1 VDYQYKYTV
10 NHKKE
15 WNYGEIIEIIKDDN
29 HNNYCLD
36 VRYWTLNQTRSK
48 FVEIDS
54 NDIKMIPNGKT
65 RFEWSR
71 GDKVKCWSH
80 SKHEWYNAIIMD
92 IIEYSDGIN
101 EDKKWL
107 KLKWKMNK
115 HSYNVMTMTKEIAR
129 TSMYVRHC
137 LDGCLTQGHSCTASS
152 YNDEGEEKNKTEE
165 LLKEIEELKI
175 QIEDAERLLEDE
187 KDSNCTLLKEYEHQK
202 ILISCYKEN
211 LEYLIKQLQR
221 INDKNK
227 QLIHTI
233 EMYHHI
239 YDCYHDEREN

>member
-1 VDYQYKYTV
+1 MMKE
-10 NHKKE
+10 KK
-15 WNYGEIIEIIKDDN
+15 
-29 HNNYCLD
+29 
-36 VRYWTLNQTRSK
+36 
-48 FVEIDS
+48 
-54 NDIKMIPNGKT
+54 
-65 RFEWSR
+65 
-71 GDKVKCWSH
+71 
-80 SKHEWYNAIIMD
+80 
-92 IIEYSDGIN
+92 
-101 EDKKWL
+101 
-107 KLKWKMNK
+107 
-115 HSYNVMTMTKEIAR
+115 
-129 TSMYVRHC
+129 
-137 LDGCLTQGHSCTASS
+137 
-152 YNDEGEEKNKTEE
+152 KNKTEE

-239 YDCYHDEREN
+239 YDCYHDEREINPKLQLQSQIQQEEEEE